1 MAGQFRSNRLRPP
14 LMWAFR
20 NAAETR
26 QSREHPEPSR
36 VPQGETTVL
45 GRKGSRSAAVT
56 EPVLRGEV
64 WRDLD
69 HLLNAVAL
77 ESTLDEVRALP
88 HVRVSVLNFGLPDI
102 AHRSIDELMGND
114 RAVERE
120 IEAALRAYEP
130 RLVAGTIRVSRDT
143 AVDASG
149 IKVRFNVRADL
160 SCRPVDIPLEFT
172 ADVEIDSGRFAI
184 DRL

>member
-1 MAGQFRSNRLRPP
+1 M
-14 LMWAFR
+14 
-20 NAAETR
+20 
-26 QSREHPEPSR
+26 
-36 VPQGETTVL
+36 L
-45 GRKGSRSAAVT
+45 GRKGSRSASVT

-69 HLLNAVAL
+69 HLLNAVSL
-77 ESTLDEVRALP
+77 ESTLDDVRAFP
-88 HVRVSVLNFGLPDI
+88 HVRASVLNFGRPDI

-120 IEAALRAYEP
+120 IEVALRTYEP

-143 AVDASG
+143 TVDAVG
-149 IKVRFNVRADL
+149 LKVRFNVQADL

-172 ADVEIDSGRFAI
+172 AEVEIDSGRFAI
-184 DRL
+184 NQL